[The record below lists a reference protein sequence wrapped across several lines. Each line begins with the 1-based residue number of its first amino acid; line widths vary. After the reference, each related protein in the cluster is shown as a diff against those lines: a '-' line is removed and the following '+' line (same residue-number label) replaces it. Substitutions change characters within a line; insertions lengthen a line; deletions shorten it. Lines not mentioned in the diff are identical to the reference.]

1 MGGLA
6 ISTYEKPPREEL
18 PPGVVT
24 LTFPLAPLPTV
35 ALMVES
41 LVTLKEAAAV
51 PPKVTT
57 VAPVKAVPLIWIV
70 YPSDPEFGE
79 KERTLGGGTEMK
91 VKPAREST
99 PPDPVTAI
107 CPLAPLPTTA
117 VTTVELTRLKDLAAT
132 PPKVTELMPL
142 KLAPCIVTV

>member
-1 MGGLA
+1 M
-6 ISTYEKPPREEL
+6 TFTL
-18 PPGVVT
+18 P
-24 LTFPLAPLPTV
+24 LDPLPTV
-35 ALMVES
+35 ALIVES
-41 LVTLKEAAAV
+41 LTTLKEAAAM
-51 PPKVTT
+51 PPNVTA
-57 VAPVKAVPLIWIV
+57 VAPVKAVPLISMV

-117 VTTVELTRLKDLAAT
+117 VMTVELTRLKDLAAT
-132 PPKVTELMPL
+132 PPKVTALIPL
-142 KLAPCIVTV
+142 KSAPRIVTV